1 SQFPFIEPQ
10 EANFRSNKFTQNK
23 APPPTRSI
31 QPRQFHNMQSKNK
44 RNLENFVLIWLDS
57 NMIKHK
63 NNSEQQLRS
72 LINYSKFFDKLDDCI
87 NYMSNIDNEKIYLI
101 VSRVL
106 SERIISRLHSFPQLE
121 SIYIL
126 CSNQIKHYQ
135 MLWTKQYNKIRGTYT
150 QIQQIYEQLKQDL
163 SHSFHDLIS
172 LTTVSSTFDNW
183 INNKNKDKQEISF
196 IYSQI
201 LKEIFINCEYN
212 VNVKQD
218 FIEFCRI
225 YYCGNQSELNNIDEF
240 DRNYSSKNVIWWYSR
255 ECFLYHI
262 LNKALRT
269 QDIPILYKM
278 RFILKDLHQEI
289 QTLHSS
295 TLDNNNDHVITLY
308 RGKGMSDKEFETKIK
323 NNIGGLLLINNFLS
337 ASFNKDIAT
346 NFAILSKTTV
356 RKQAILFEIKIDCH
370 IKSCPF
376 ADISKLSFL
385 PTENKVLFTM
395 CSIFRIESIDQSN
408 TRIWNVKLTLP
419 STEDEQLK
427 KLTDHIKK
435 KINSKFCLASL
446 GELLWQMGDY
456 TKAEE
461 YYCLLLNDSRF
472 EESIERDTLCSHVYN
487 GLGKI
492 SECRME
498 YEKALEYF
506 KQSIEA
512 LESHVSVNDPLITS
526 SLNNIGAIYLRQHK
540 YKQALTNFEKSLE
553 IELNMSPCNLEAL
566 ATGYNNIGE
575 IYRET
580 KQYVVAFDYY
590 KTALEKIQLLPFTHP
605 VLGKI
610 YNNMALLHEQQGKYE
625 KATIYYENVL
635 EIYRT
640 TLNDDHPDLAVI
652 YKNYAVNQLQ
662 QGKPDGFLV
671 YMPKAIELFSKT
683 LESNDSELISLQA
696 SNDRGHRT
704 VTNTTFSVNTKHPGK
719 LASFGNDNNGHVP
732 LPAYVQQDP
741 DGCQSG
747 NALHE
752 NNIPSVAVENI
763 EMEEITNVYDLSDT
777 GSETDEIFE
786 SNSHGSKHSR
796 NSLHGT
802 KHSTLSK
809 QQQDVQEHSTT
820 MSYHQHEYGNFKR
833 GLVESNLVT

>member
-1 SQFPFIEPQ
+1 MSRRPHFKLSRPKEKHSSMRSNPTQLISTSEENLTRLQISPFSSTQVNYSTASTLSLSSVISNQAPSTTIPRMFAPLRTRFLPRRSQFPFIEPQ

-308 RGKGMSDKEFETKIK
+308 R
-323 NNIGGLLLINNFLS
+323 
-337 ASFNKDIAT
+337 
-346 NFAILSKTTV
+346 
-356 RKQAILFEIKIDCH
+356 
-370 IKSCPF
+370 
-376 ADISKLSFL
+376 
-385 PTENKVLFTM
+385 
-395 CSIFRIESIDQSN
+395 ESIDQSN

-446 GELLWQMGDY
+446 GELPWQMGDY

-777 GSETDEIFE
+777 GNETDEIFE